1 MKKIGILGGAEFI
14 GCYITL
20 KFLAENYLVKVQV
33 SQKRKVIGTPFF
45 DRISGNNN
53 LEVCKMD
60 LEDGPQLRNFVSECE
75 ILIHC
80 GTPLKLGLKNSDIQ
94 LYVPVIKNTGKLMKI
109 VSTTPWVK
117 KVIFITSA
125 AVLNPGKQTRRE
137 FKRNISANPTIP
149 ETNKQLNRALLHAE
163 KSVCETVN
171 NFSDDFFE
179 VIYISPIEVKNN
191 ELSNS
196 RGSTEKGLQYL
207 FKSNIKP
214 DPYFQRILKRKKMD
228 SMGNVNEL
236 PERIFRTVQANERA
250 MVKP

>member
-1 MKKIGILGGAEFI
+1 LLYNPKIFGRRLPCKGAGFTKK
-14 GCYITL
+14 
-20 KFLAENYLVKVQV
+20 
-33 SQKRKVIGTPFF
+33 KVIITPFF

-60 LEDGPQLRNFVSECE
+60 MENGTQLRNFVSECE

-80 GTPLKLGLKNSDIQ
+80 GTPLKLSLKNSDIQ
-94 LYVPVIKNTGKLMKI
+94 LYVPVIKNTGRLMKI

-125 AVLNPGKQTRRE
+125 AVLTPGKQPRRE
-137 FKRNISANPTIP
+137 FKRNISGNSTIP
-149 ETNKQLNRALLHAE
+149 EKSKQLNSALLHAE
-163 KSVCETVN
+163 KSICETVN

-196 RGSTEKGLQYL
+196 RDSTEKGLRYL
-207 FKSNIKP
+207 FKNNIKP
-214 DPYFQRILKRKKMD
+214 DPYFQKILNRNKLNT
-228 SMGNVNEL
+228 MGNVDEL
-236 PERIFRTVQANERA
+236 PERIFRTVHPNETA
-250 MVKP
+250 IAKP

>member
-20 KFLAENYLVKVQV
+20 KLLAEDYHVKVQI
-33 SQKRKVIGTPFF
+33 SQKRNTISPPFF
-45 DRISGNNN
+45 DRISGNSNIK
-53 LEVCKMD
+53 VCKID
-60 LEDGPQLRNFVSECE
+60 LNDATQLQNFISDCE

-80 GTPLKLGLKNSDIQ
+80 GTPLKLGIENFDTQ
-94 LYVPVIKNTGKLMKI
+94 LYVPVIKNTGRLMKI
-109 VSTTPWVK
+109 VSTNPRVK
-117 KVIFITSA
+117 KMIFITSA
-125 AVLNPGKQTRRE
+125 AVFNPGQPFRRNL
-137 FKRNISANPTIP
+137 KRKISGDSTYLENSR
-149 ETNKQLNRALLHAE
+149 QLNKALLHAE
-163 KSVCETVN
+163 KSVFETIN

-214 DPYFQRILKRKKMD
+214 DPYFQRILKQKKLD
-228 SMGNVNEL
+228 SMGNVDEL
-236 PERIFRTVQANERA
+236 PERIFRTVQANETA
-250 MVKP
+250 IVKP